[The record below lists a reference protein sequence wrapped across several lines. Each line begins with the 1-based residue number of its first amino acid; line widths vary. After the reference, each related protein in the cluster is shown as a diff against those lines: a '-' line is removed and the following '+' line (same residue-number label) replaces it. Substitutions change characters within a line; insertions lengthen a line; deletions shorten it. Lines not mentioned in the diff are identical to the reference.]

1 MDISLKILY
10 ETETLQILAKWL
22 VYIVSPKVDNKKNI
36 AYYMQD
42 INGIQSESFKLTI
55 MRQTSS
61 CSKILL
67 LIPINWISMRWIQSL
82 VHIGTT
88 SFNR

>member
-1 MDISLKILY
+1 MDISLKILH

-22 VYIVSPKVDNKKNI
+22 VYIFSPKVDNKNI

-82 VHIGTT
+82 VHIGAT

>member
-1 MDISLKILY
+1 MDISLKILH

-22 VYIVSPKVDNKKNI
+22 VYIFSPKVDNKKNI

-82 VHIGTT
+82 VHIGAT

>member
-1 MDISLKILY
+1 MDISLKILH

-22 VYIVSPKVDNKKNI
+22 VYIFSPKVDNKK
-36 AYYMQD
+36 YLPWD

-82 VHIGTT
+82 VHIGAT